1 MRSQKVST
9 NPHSLPRWW
18 YTYPSEK
25 YEFVSWDD
33 EFPMDSHSKFHGS
46 SHHQPVADQPSL
58 LRMDFRGSILYI
70 YMYVCIY
77 CIYVIYMY
85 IYISIYN
92 VESRTI

>member
-33 EFPMDSHSKFHGS
+33 EFPMESHSKFHGS
-46 SHHQPVADQPSL
+46 SHHHSVADQPSL
-58 LRMDFRGSILYI
+58 LRMDFRGPILYI
-70 YMYVCIY
+70 YMYMYVCI
-77 CIYVIYMY
+77 
-85 IYISIYN
+85 ISM
-92 VESRTI
+92 